1 MHYLKAWVAHAYSDS
16 FSFRMK
22 KKQASFM
29 CLSTSI
35 VWGNDKTLHKHSVF
49 SVVKK
54 AKRYFIVIKKHER
67 HVDRKG

>member
-1 MHYLKAWVAHAYSDS
+1 
-16 FSFRMK
+16 
-22 KKQASFM
+22 M